1 MIFWEE
7 ASLNDREK
15 IFEFLYDFNPA
26 AAENS
31 DELIEA
37 KVENLLEQPLMGVQR
52 DGIRGRLLII
62 PEISM
67 IVSYWVDGSKIRIM
81 RVLHQKQKFQTF
93 DLLLIGNQRSPKGMV
108 THNTKLKHNNCNDRG
123 SLGLETLRVDSP
135 S

>member
-15 IFEFLYDFNPA
+15 IFEFLYHFNPA
-26 AAENS
+26 AAEKT

-62 PEISM
+62 AELSL
-67 IVSYWVDGSKIRIM
+67 IVSYWVDGSTIRIM
-81 RVLHQKQKFQTF
+81 RVLHQKQKFPT
-93 DLLLIGNQRSPKGMV
+93 D
-108 THNTKLKHNNCNDRG
+108 
-123 SLGLETLRVDSP
+123 
-135 S
+135 